1 MKLNVSEY
9 RWILLNCNLMLGQ
22 YKGKQYAVIEPKF
35 SKHRAKLDR
44 LLGSVTFPSIEEW
57 NKLSRELRPRLK
69 ESNRRHYEAA
79 VRKLSGISNAKLAAL
94 NNKQRIEL
102 LDGLLIDVVSRD
114 TEAFNQN
121 RQTVHDYKNQIKI
134 LLFGLTLPPE
144 FLERETA
151 RVNQFCNRLQSVPR
165 LKEDL
170 ENWQNPEFSGHREL
184 CYNLID
190 TFNAVYHTAIV
201 LKFFTAEEWQTGQAA
216 KGLSTDIRTMAA
228 AYVEG
233 NTVYLNREKIA
244 LCDNLAVPALIF
256 HQALHIARQNEDLSA
271 FPVIEKLFESKFT
284 CLAFEQDELYA
295 LMPMEVHAYAMDE
308 AIITFLLEKMQIKFI
323 ENSCPP
329 ALRRL
334 TRQLQEKRKG
344 SVSPS
349 GSHLERPTD

>member
-1 MKLNVSEY
+1 M
-9 RWILLNCNLMLGQ
+9 
-22 YKGKQYAVIEPKF
+22 
-35 SKHRAKLDR
+35 
-44 LLGSVTFPSIEEW
+44 
-57 NKLSRELRPRLK
+57 SRELRPRLK